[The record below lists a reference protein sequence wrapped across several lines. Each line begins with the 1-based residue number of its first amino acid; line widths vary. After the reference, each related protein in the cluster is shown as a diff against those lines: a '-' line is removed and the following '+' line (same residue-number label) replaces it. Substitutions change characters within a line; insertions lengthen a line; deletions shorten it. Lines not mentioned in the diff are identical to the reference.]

1 MAKRHI
7 LGILVATV
15 GVFLGADVWAGCS
28 IHNDTSWSFVVTS
41 GNTSNQQVG
50 SHSQTAIA
58 AGKITGK
65 SKEGKTIGGFCKD
78 GDKLEIKDEQGI
90 PVLFVK

>member
-1 MAKRHI
+1 MAKRLI
-7 LGILVATV
+7 LGIVVATV
-15 GVFLGADVWAGCS
+15 GVFLGTDAVAGCS

-50 SHSQTAIA
+50 SHTQTAIV

-78 GDKLEIKDEQGI
+78 GDKLEIKDEKGI
-90 PVLFVK
+90 PVLIPK